1 MKVLITDYVND
12 ANLERNLFTIA
23 GIETVVAQC
32 RSPEEVI
39 AAADGAECFIA
50 PVAPITREVFEAVPE
65 LCLITVS
72 GVGVD
77 HIDLEAAKKHRVW
90 VANVPDANVEEVAAH
105 AFAMCLS
112 LIRNL
117 PIYDRAVRAGT
128 WDAAA
133 HGILTRPSMMT
144 LGIAGL
150 GHIGRIVARL
160 AQPCFGK
167 ILGHDPF
174 VDTKSWPEGV
184 VKVSKS
190 ELLAGSDVMSLH
202 MPLTAENKNFINP
215 DSIAQMRPGSFI
227 VNCSRGPLVDVDALH
242 DALENGHIAA
252 AALDVMPVEPPP
264 TDHPVVQHPRVLITP
279 HAAYYSEQ
287 SDEETRRKAVINI
300 LSWWKDGYP
309 PNVIVKG
316 KKGVPL

>member
-1 MKVLITDYVND
+1 MKVLITDYVKD

-32 RSPEEVI
+32 RSAEEVI
-39 AAADGAECFIA
+39 TVADGAACFIA
-50 PVAPITREVFEAVPE
+50 PVAPIPREVFEAMPE
-65 LCLITVS
+65 LRMITVG

-90 VANVPDANVEEVAAH
+90 VSNVPDANIEEVASH

-117 PIYDRAVRAGT
+117 PVYDRAVRSGA

-133 HGILTRPSMMT
+133 HGTLTRPSMMT

-160 AQPCFGK
+160 ARPCFGK
-167 ILGHDPF
+167 IVGYDTF
-174 VDTKSWPEGV
+174 VVKKNWPEGI
-184 VKVSKS
+184 VKVSQA
-190 ELLAGSDVMSLH
+190 ELLSRSDVISLH
-202 MPLTAENKNFINP
+202 MPLTSENKNFINA
-215 DSIAQMRPGSFI
+215 DSMAQMKPGSFI
-227 VNCSRGPLVDVDALH
+227 VNCSRGPLVDMDALH
-242 DALENGHIAA
+242 DALEDGQIAG

-264 TDHPVVQHPRVLITP
+264 TDHPIVQHPRVLVTP

-287 SDEETRRKAVINI
+287 SDEETRRKAVLNV

-309 PNVIVKG
+309 LNVIVKG
-316 KKGVPL
+316 RKGVPL